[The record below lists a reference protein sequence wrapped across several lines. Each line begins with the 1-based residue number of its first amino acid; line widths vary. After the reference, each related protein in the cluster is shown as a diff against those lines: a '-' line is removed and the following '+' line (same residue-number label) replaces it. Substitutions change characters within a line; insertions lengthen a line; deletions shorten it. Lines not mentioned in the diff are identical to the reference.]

1 MLKGFRMAPDYVSL
15 ARTNKNDSES
25 IKCTYAFVHSDKKI
39 AGFQHGW
46 QVDGMQMMNISF
58 DDY

>member
-25 IKCTYAFVHSDKKI
+25 IKCTYAFVHSDKKKSLDSNM
-39 AGFQHGW
+39 
-46 QVDGMQMMNISF
+46 DGKWMACK
-58 DDY
+58 